1 MLTKKSSIFLL
12 AAALLSAPLTVAA
25 QGKGTP
31 ADKGGGGV
39 SAESLITRYG
49 PLAGPWAPNNANAT
63 SLVNGLRSGGQIS
76 LYGPMLEVR
85 LESAPTT
92 KPPRCVP
99 TPLKPCPSTT
109 TTPTVAPT
117 KVIVM
122 STITFTSPIGG
133 TGQGGVDVA
142 LGLAQADATKNH
154 KLVLPLTP
162 EQLRA
167 ALLGGTV
174 RTAPGASSTVTFQ
187 GVLVLRGQG
196 GWGEVAKTLNLE
208 LP

>member
-1 MLTKKSSIFLL
+1 MLTRKWSIVLL
-12 AAALLSAPLTVAA
+12 AAALFSVPLTVAA
-25 QGKGTP
+25 QGKGGAP
-31 ADKGGGGV
+31 APT
-39 SAESLITRYG
+39 ESLITRYA
-49 PLAGPWAPNNANAT
+49 PLAGPWAPDNANAT
-63 SLVNGLRSGGQIS
+63 SLVNGLRGGNPIS
-76 LYGPMLEVR
+76 LYGPLLEVK
-85 LESAPTT
+85 LEYPPAPT
-92 KPPRCVP
+92 KPRCVP
-99 TPLKPCPSTT
+99 TPLKPCPPGSTSS
-109 TTPTVAPT
+109 TPTSTQPK

-122 STITFTSPIGG
+122 DTITFTSPIGG

-196 GWGEVAKTLNLE
+196 GWGEVAKKLNVE